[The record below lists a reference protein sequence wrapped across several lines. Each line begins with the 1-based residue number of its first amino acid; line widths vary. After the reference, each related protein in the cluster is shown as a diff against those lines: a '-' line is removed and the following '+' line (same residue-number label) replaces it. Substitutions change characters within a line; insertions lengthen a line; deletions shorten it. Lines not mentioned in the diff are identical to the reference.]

1 VEIELVRNNY
11 AYKFTNQKSVMNQLA
26 NYPTPQWIATAFTLV
41 FPIAVFLVAFLA
53 RKSAPL
59 DSKNRF
65 FYTVL
70 GFYILYLGYITICSF
85 KGLFDTVFL
94 PPMVLLY
101 GTFPLAMF
109 LFTIVINLKVYKT
122 TLEKTRLS
130 DLVRVHIFRLI
141 GVFFILLAFHDA
153 LPKPFALLAGL
164 GDMITAITS
173 IFVAKAIENKQPYA
187 RKLTY
192 AWNTFG
198 LVDIILTAILANV
211 LTKISID
218 TGAMGVDTLAKFPF
232 CWIPAFAPPTII
244 FLHYSIYKKLKAF

>member
-1 VEIELVRNNY
+1 MITYN
-11 AYKFTNQKSVMNQLA
+11 F
-26 NYPTPQWIATAFTLV
+26 PQWIATSFLIV
-41 FPIAVFLVAFLA
+41 FPFAVFLTAFLVK
-53 RKSAPL
+53 KSAPT
-59 DSKNRF
+59 DNQNRL

-70 GFYILYLGYITICSF
+70 GFYILYLGYIATCSF
-85 KGLFDTVFL
+85 NGLFDKVFL

-101 GTFPLAMF
+101 GTFPLATF
-109 LFTIVINLKVYKT
+109 LFTIVINSKIYKT
-122 TLEKTRLS
+122 TLENIRLT

-173 IFVAKAIENKQPYA
+173 IFVAKALENKKPYA
-187 RKLTY
+187 RKITY

-211 LTKISID
+211 LTKISMD

-232 CWIPAFAPPTII
+232 CFIPAFAPPTII
-244 FLHYSIYKKLKAF
+244 FLHYSIYKKLKVF